1 MNNIKRLEMLS
12 ESIKNEIDE
21 LNSLLQKSDSYIYK
35 TKRSSFQN
43 KLDSIV
49 SNLENLNDSVY
60 GVFEDLNYELG
71 NIEELKQNYDIL
83 KDMLRER
90 LSYDE
95 KVSMRIK
102 YGIDLY

>member
-1 MNNIKRLEMLS
+1 MNNIERLEMLS

-35 TKRSSFQN
+35 AKRNSFQN
-43 KLDSIV
+43 KLDNIV

-71 NIEELKQNYDIL
+71 DIEELKQNYDIL

-90 LSYDE
+90 LSHDE

>member
-60 GVFEDLNYELG
+60 GIFEDLNYELG

>member
-21 LNSLLQKSDSYIYK
+21 LNSLLQKSDSYVYK